1 MSDNTV
7 LKLSQPSTFSDPLTE
22 VLRSGARSLLAR
34 AVEAEVA
41 AFLDGHSEAR
51 TEEGRRRLVRH
62 GHLPEREIMTGI
74 GPVAVR
80 APRVRDRT
88 GLGADR
94 IRFSSA
100 LLPPYARRSKS
111 LEVLIPV
118 LYLKGISTGDF
129 AEALAALLGPDA
141 GGLSASTVARLTE
154 VWADEHAHWL
164 KRDLSASAS
173 PRGRLQ
179 PPPSR
184 PTSPSRRRTSAGA
197 ASARGQLRR
206 GAGGAA
212 GGYDGTDVQPET
224 CASGD
229 SRGPARS
236 V

>member
-1 MSDNTV
+1 M
-7 LKLSQPSTFSDPLTE
+7 
-22 VLRSGARSLLAR
+22 
-34 AVEAEVA
+34 
-41 AFLDGHSEAR
+41 
-51 TEEGRRRLVRH
+51 RH

-88 GLGADR
+88 GQGAER

-164 KRDLSASAS
+164 KRWVRRFATMQRRIRARSGATSVQTDLLSRAS
-173 PRGRLQ
+173 P
-179 PPPSR
+179 
-184 PTSPSRRRTSAGA
+184 AGK
-197 ASARGQLRR
+197 R
-206 GAGGAA
+206 
-212 GGYDGTDVQPET
+212 
-224 CASGD
+224 
-229 SRGPARS
+229 
-236 V
+236 

>member
-88 GLGADR
+88 R
-94 IRFSSA
+94 SSICRPSRGSCRPTPTLA
-100 LLPPYARRSKS
+100 TGGSMRRAARRD
-111 LEVLIPV
+111 P
-118 LYLKGISTGDF
+118 
-129 AEALAALLGPDA
+129 
-141 GGLSASTVARLTE
+141 
-154 VWADEHAHWL
+154 
-164 KRDLSASAS
+164 
-173 PRGRLQ
+173 
-179 PPPSR
+179 
-184 PTSPSRRRTSAGA
+184 
-197 ASARGQLRR
+197 
-206 GAGGAA
+206 
-212 GGYDGTDVQPET
+212 
-224 CASGD
+224 
-229 SRGPARS
+229 
-236 V
+236 